1 MPGEPLKLP
10 MNWFLLESPAKSNKC
25 RRAFHC
31 HLKDWYSSSRNQAAS
46 LPLSSRAEAYDIY
59 MENEERPAVWFP
71 PPPFFLPWGNCSL
84 MQEKCEFTHSGASSH
99 VIRNPFAREGVS
111 FSLSEAAFVWGK
123 HEREGIFLGDSKGI
137 KASRRAHGL
146 DMSPIKKPPRTHLT
160 LVGKPGAVV
169 IHSLI
174 WEISTV
180 TPEIIKILGNEFS
193 GFACDFHFL
202 LTDRKKLHL
211 WIFLLETRAPQTS
224 FLKFGLPCSHHVKV

>member
-1 MPGEPLKLP
+1 M
-10 MNWFLLESPAKSNKC
+10 
-25 RRAFHC
+25 
-31 HLKDWYSSSRNQAAS
+31 QASIS
-46 LPLSSRAEAYDIY
+46 LPSERLILILPKSSGFSPIIFTSWGLRHLHGKWREASSLI
-59 MENEERPAVWFP
+59 P